1 MADAGDFAIVW
12 SERHQISQ
20 EKIMSKKIRI
30 LIVDDSLSFR
40 MGMRALLEIQ
50 PDMQEVGMAPTGH
63 KALELVEELQPDLVL
78 LDAQMP
84 DLTGIEV
91 TQKIKSHWPKVKVIL
106 MTMYSDYRSKAIE
119 AGADT
124 FLTKGIPPE
133 HILSLIRGITQMEK
147 KIVSKE

>member
-1 MADAGDFAIVW
+1 
-12 SERHQISQ
+12 
-20 EKIMSKKIRI
+20 MSKKIRI

-50 PDMQEVGMAPTGH
+50 PDMQEVGMAPNGR
-63 KALELVEELQPDLVL
+63 KAIEMVEELQPDLVL

-84 DLTGIEV
+84 DMTGIEV
-91 TQKIKSHWPKVKVIL
+91 TQMIKSRWPRVKVIL
-106 MTMYSDYRSKAIE
+106 MTMYSDFRSKAIE

-133 HILSLIRGITQMEK
+133 YVLSLIRGIAQKEK
-147 KIVSKE
+147 KLIGKE

>member
-1 MADAGDFAIVW
+1 MNG
-12 SERHQISQ
+12 
-20 EKIMSKKIRI
+20 KIRI

-50 PDMQEVGMAPTGH
+50 PDMQEVGMAPSGH
-63 KALELVEELQPDLVL
+63 KAMELVKELQPDLVL

-91 TQKIKSHWPKVKVIL
+91 AQMIKSQWPKVKVIL
-106 MTMYSDYRSKAIE
+106 MTMYPDYRAKAIE
-119 AGADT
+119 AGADA

-133 HILSLIRGITQMEK
+133 HILSLIRGITQIEK
-147 KIVSKE
+147 N

>member
-1 MADAGDFAIVW
+1 MN
-12 SERHQISQ
+12 
-20 EKIMSKKIRI
+20 KKIRI

-50 PDMQEVGMAPTGH
+50 PDMQEVGMAPNGH
-63 KALELVEELQPDLVL
+63 KAMELVEELQPDLVL

-84 DLTGIEV
+84 DMTGIEV
-91 TQKIKSHWPKVKVIL
+91 TQKIKSLWPKVKVIL
-106 MTMYSDYRSKAIE
+106 MTMYSDFRSKAIE

-133 HILSLIRGITQMEK
+133 HVLSLMRGIAQKEK
-147 KIVSKE
+147 KSNGKE

>member
-1 MADAGDFAIVW
+1 
-12 SERHQISQ
+12 
-20 EKIMSKKIRI
+20 MSKKIRI

-91 TQKIKSHWPKVKVIL
+91 TQKIKSRWPKVKVIL

>member
-91 TQKIKSHWPKVKVIL
+91 TQKIKSRWPKVKVIL

>member
-1 MADAGDFAIVW
+1 MADAGNFAIVW

-91 TQKIKSHWPKVKVIL
+91 TQKIKSRWPKVKVIL

>member
-1 MADAGDFAIVW
+1 V
-12 SERHQISQ
+12 
-20 EKIMSKKIRI
+20 SKKIRI

-50 PDMQEVGMAPTGH
+50 PDMQEVGMAPNGR
-63 KALELVEELQPDLVL
+63 KAIEMVDELQPDLVL

-84 DLTGIEV
+84 DMTGIEV
-91 TQKIKSHWPKVKVIL
+91 TRMIKSRWPKVKVIL
-106 MTMYSDYRSKAIE
+106 MTMYSDFRSKAIE

-133 HILSLIRGITQMEK
+133 HVLSLMRGIAQKEK
-147 KIVSKE
+147 KSNGKE

>member
-1 MADAGDFAIVW
+1 MN
-12 SERHQISQ
+12 
-20 EKIMSKKIRI
+20 KKIRI

-50 PDMQEVGMAPTGH
+50 PDMQEVGMAPNGH
-63 KALELVEELQPDLVL
+63 KAMEMADELQPDLVL

-91 TQKIKSHWPKVKVIL
+91 TRMIKSRWPNVKVIL
-106 MTMYSDYRSKAIE
+106 MTMYSDYRSKSIE
-119 AGADT
+119 AGADA

-133 HILSLIRGITQMEK
+133 HILALIRGIAQKEK
-147 KIVSKE
+147 NSYHKE

>member
-1 MADAGDFAIVW
+1 VN
-12 SERHQISQ
+12 
-20 EKIMSKKIRI
+20 KKIRI

-50 PDMQEVGMAPTGH
+50 PDMQEVGMAPNGH
-63 KALELVEELQPDLVL
+63 KAMEMADELQPDLVL

-91 TQKIKSHWPKVKVIL
+91 TRMIKSRWPNVKVIL
-106 MTMYSDYRSKAIE
+106 MTMYSDYRSKSIE
-119 AGADT
+119 AGADA

-133 HILSLIRGITQMEK
+133 HILALIRGIAQKEK
-147 KIVSKE
+147 NSYHKE